1 LSRIDNCNSALAG
14 LPQTTIASLQRVQNA
29 AAHIQSSN
37 SGRKSTLS
45 QVYSSCVVTSEY
57 AGGPSSNYICCIMHS
72 ISRGNY
78 PEYLSSRRTAYCTIC
93 CCQPTAF
100 RSSISIFCRLRVATL
115 IYALSSSN
123 VHFHTPVPSV
133 ERIAE
138 VIRAISDF
146 ADFRRQLKIHYSS
159 LAFDAC

>member
-1 LSRIDNCNSALAG
+1 MSRIDNCNSALAG

-29 AAHIQSSN
+29 AARIQSSN

-100 RSSISIFCRLRVATL
+100 RSSISIFCRLRVATHQ
-115 IYALSSSN
+115 
-123 VHFHTPVPSV
+123 VHRTCIFTRP
-133 ERIAE
+133 
-138 VIRAISDF
+138 
-146 ADFRRQLKIHYSS
+146 S
-159 LAFDAC
+159 LAWNVLLKSSVPYQTSQISEDSSKFIILV